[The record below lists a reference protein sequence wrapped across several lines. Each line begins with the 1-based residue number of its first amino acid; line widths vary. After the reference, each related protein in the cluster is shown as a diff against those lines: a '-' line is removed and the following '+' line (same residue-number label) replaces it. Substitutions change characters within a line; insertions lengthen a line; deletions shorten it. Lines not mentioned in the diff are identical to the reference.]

1 MAVTKAGTFSKKAYC
16 PNCFAVVTWD
26 DPDDEVTVFGHR
38 KVVCP
43 ECGKLVSIDKAEIVE
58 AEAEAEDDG
67 TH

>member
-16 PNCFAVVTWD
+16 PGCFAVVTWD

-58 AEAEAEDDG
+58 AEAEG